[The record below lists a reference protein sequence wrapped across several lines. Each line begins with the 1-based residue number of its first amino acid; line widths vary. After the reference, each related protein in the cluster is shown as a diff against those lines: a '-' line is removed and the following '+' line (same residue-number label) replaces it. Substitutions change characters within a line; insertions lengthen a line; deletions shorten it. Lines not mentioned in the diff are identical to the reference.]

1 MQVLR
6 PDFRSQK
13 KFLLY
18 EFLKKEV
25 GDDTLGNFVTEII
38 YKKNAYI
45 YQPLIVEN
53 YIYEIVS
60 GAVKLGGYSEKG
72 EEYTYDIIH
81 TGDFFGNLK
90 YLNGQFSEYAKTLV
104 DVKVRCYDLNF
115 FKNEVKGNP
124 EAAEWFFAY
133 LTKRWCLAEKKLCKV
148 NERSI
153 IGKLNFLKTVY
164 TIDVLDVKGKV
175 HNIHCLL
182 TQKDKGDLIGATRQ
196 TIANALKNNQ
206 FTLDKIPG

>member
-13 KFLLY
+13 DFSFFN
-18 EFLKKEV
+18 FLKEEIV
-25 GDDTLGNFVTEII
+25 FGLDNFVTEIV
-38 YKKNAYI
+38 YDKNTYI
-45 YQPLIVEN
+45 YQPPKVEN

-72 EEYTYDIIH
+72 DEYTYDVIH

-90 YLNGQFSEYAKTLV
+90 YLNGQFSEFAKTLV
-104 DVKVRCYDLNF
+104 GVKVRCYDLNF
-115 FKNEVKGNP
+115 FKNEIKKNP

-196 TIANALKNNQ
+196 TIANALKNKSVC
-206 FTLDKIPG
+206 FR